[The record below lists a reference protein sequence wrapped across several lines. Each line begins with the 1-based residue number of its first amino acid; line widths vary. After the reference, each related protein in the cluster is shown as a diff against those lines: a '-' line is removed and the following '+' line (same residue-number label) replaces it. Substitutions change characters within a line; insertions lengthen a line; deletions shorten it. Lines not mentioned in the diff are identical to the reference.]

1 MIYRTLIFDFDGTI
15 ADTLEETRRLYN
27 LMAADYGL
35 RPVAED
41 EIDDMR
47 HFTLK
52 ELIKHLKIP
61 SRRVP
66 TLLARGTSLMRG
78 NIDALQLIPGM
89 DEVLRQ
95 LRPHADSL
103 GILTSNAT
111 ANVEAFLEKYHLRRE
126 FDFIST
132 TSKLTSK
139 ARHLKSLRRQY
150 GLKPREILYIGDE
163 LRDVKAS
170 QKADIPV
177 AAVSWGFNSHEALAA
192 QKPTYLFDSPH
203 QLLSL
208 LNAE

>member
-1 MIYRTLIFDFDGTI
+1 MIYSTFIFDFDGTI

-35 RPVAED
+35 RQVEAD
-41 EIDDMR
+41 ELALLR

-52 ELIKHLKIP
+52 ELLKHLKIP
-61 SRRVP
+61 KRRVP
-66 TLLARGTSLMRG
+66 TLISRGTGLMRG

-89 DEVLRQ
+89 GEILRE
-95 LRPHADSL
+95 LRPHVKTF

-111 ANVEAFLEKYHLRRE
+111 ANVEVFLEKYDLRDQ

-150 GLKPREILYIGDE
+150 GLKPEEILYIGDE

-177 AAVSWGFNSHEALAA
+177 AAVSWGFNSHESLAA
-192 QKPTYLFDSPH
+192 QKPTYLFDRPE
-203 QLLSL
+203 QLLTL
-208 LNAE
+208 I